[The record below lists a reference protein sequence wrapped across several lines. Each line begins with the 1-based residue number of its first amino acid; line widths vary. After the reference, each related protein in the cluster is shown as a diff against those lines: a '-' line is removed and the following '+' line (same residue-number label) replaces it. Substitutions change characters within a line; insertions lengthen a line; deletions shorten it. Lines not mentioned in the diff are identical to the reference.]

1 MNRTLAAPI
10 LRSKHQFDVVE
21 EVDSEQVFG
30 QHGDMIEQVFPGQVF
45 SGQVVPERVFPM
57 AGETVRGEVGR
68 MRLTRRGRALARVLA
83 TLLVVAVFLL
93 VAPGLARGVGPDRPA
108 PRVTYVVQPGD
119 TLWSIA
125 RRVAPGQDPRPVV
138 DGLIEANDVRGGLQ
152 TGQELSV
159 PVPGR

>member
-1 MNRTLAAPI
+1 
-10 LRSKHQFDVVE
+10 VE

-30 QHGDMIEQVFPGQVF
+30 QDGGMIEQVFPIAG
-45 SGQVVPERVFPM
+45 GM
-57 AGETVRGEVGR
+57 AGGTAGETVREIGR
-68 MRLTRRGRALARVLA
+68 VRLTRRGRALARVLA
-83 TLLVVAVFLL
+83 TVLVVAVFLL
-93 VAPGLARGVGPDRPA
+93 VAPGLARGDGPDRPA

-138 DGLIEANDVRGGLQ
+138 DGLIEANDIRGGLQ
-152 TGQELSV
+152 TGQELSI

>member
-1 MNRTLAAPI
+1 ME
-10 LRSKHQFDVVE
+10 RSKHQFDVVE

-30 QHGDMIEQVFPGQVF
+30 QDGGMIEHVFPETG
-45 SGQVVPERVFPM
+45 GT
-57 AGETVRGEVGR
+57 AGETVREIGR
-68 MRLTRRGRALARVLA
+68 VRLTRRGRALARVLA
-83 TLLVVAVFLL
+83 TVLVVAVFLL
-93 VAPGLARGVGPDRPA
+93 VAPGLARGDGPDRPA

-138 DGLIEANDVRGGLQ
+138 DGLIEANGVRGGLR
-152 TGQELSV
+152 TGQELSI

>member
-1 MNRTLAAPI
+1 
-10 LRSKHQFDVVE
+10 VE
-21 EVDSEQVFG
+21 NVDSEQVFG
-30 QHGDMIEQVFPGQVF
+30 QDGGMIEQVFP
-45 SGQVVPERVFPM
+45 PAFPM
-57 AGETVRGEVGR
+57 ARETARGEIGR
-68 MRLTRRGRALARVLA
+68 VRLTRRGRALARVLA
-83 TLLVVAVFLL
+83 TVLVVAMFLL

-152 TGQELSV
+152 TGQELSI
-159 PVPGR
+159 PVPER